1 MSVSRLSADQDDM
14 FLNRCVA
21 LARQALAQQLLPVG
35 ALVVDPTGRILAESA
50 RQQGT
55 LDHAELVALR
65 HVEEWLRQH
74 PYQATLYSSLEPCLM
89 CLGAALNTKVATL
102 VFATH
107 DGARH
112 YTDILSATPFL
123 RYKATKLR
131 VRGEPSAQPRVHA
144 RALLAQYWYTMGER
158 AKAMAFEEDDTT
170 QHW

>member
-1 MSVSRLSADQDDM
+1 MSVSQLSAVQDDV

-35 ALVVDPTGRILAESA
+35 AILVDPSGRILAESA
-50 RQQGT
+50 RQPAA
-55 LDHAELVALR
+55 LDHAELVVLR
-65 HVEEWLRQH
+65 DGEGWLRQH

-89 CLGAALNTKVATL
+89 CLGAALNAKIATL
-102 VFATH
+102 VFATR

-123 RYKATKLR
+123 RYKATKLC
-131 VRGEPSAQPRVHA
+131 VRGEPSAQPRAHA

-158 AKAMAFEEDDTT
+158 AKAVAFEENGTL